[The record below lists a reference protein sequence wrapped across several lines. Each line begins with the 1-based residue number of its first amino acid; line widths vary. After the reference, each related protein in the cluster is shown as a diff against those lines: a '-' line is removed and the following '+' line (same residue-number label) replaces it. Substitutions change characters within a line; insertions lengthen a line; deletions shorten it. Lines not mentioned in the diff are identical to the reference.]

1 MIIRI
6 VRLRLCLFVLL
17 FISTL
22 SARRLPIQVFTV
34 ANGMPRN
41 SARCL
46 VPDPTGLLWICTS
59 EGLVRFDGYQFRVFG
74 PEHGLP
80 SRSIF
85 DFVVSKKG
93 GYWLVTDLGVCRLP
107 PGSRIGDRCVLLEVD
122 NPLGE
127 FQSQSLV
134 EARDGSTWVA
144 TSKAVFRMRDDGRKL
159 ERAAFPTA
167 GEDIHALAEAPDGS
181 MLVGTETAVYQ
192 WSKGRPARNIIAGL
206 APHFSVTQIYVPSPG
221 EVWLATTRG
230 LFRMTGWQAAQPPLI
245 EAIQFAH
252 PRFMNRLISRRD
264 GTIWTAGSAGIS
276 HLELTTDGQASEVEQ
291 YSPRDG
297 LPDAT
302 IERLAE
308 DRQGNLWG
316 STESGAGIFRI
327 VNSGVISYYEDDGLG
342 SARIASI
349 FEDLQGHLCV
359 FASER
364 PARVALRTA
373 GAGNASAPSNFR
385 VKNGS
390 HFERID
396 IRYPPGF
403 YRTGWGWNQFG
414 LQARDGEWWIPTGA
428 GLFRFPKAARPQQ
441 LAGRAPAFIYDT
453 KSALGEDEVFRTFE
467 DAAGDIWISTLTPKN
482 ELIRWER
489 KTGTFR
495 HWNAGDGWPLDA
507 AATAL
512 RQAPSGDMWIGTFE
526 EIVRFR
532 NGRFEVVPILP
543 KDQPAYVRDVYI
555 DRGGRVW
562 VATSRYGLYRCDN
575 PDAPAPVFRTYTT
588 REGLSSNS
596 VRAITEDDAGFIYA
610 GTVRGLDRIDPR
622 EPLESHRIRHF
633 GAAEGFPDNE
643 HNVAYRDRQGHLWF
657 GTLDGLAEFDPS
669 KAERLSPPEVYV
681 TRVRVR
687 GEDIPLPW
695 EGARSLRVDL
705 TADKNQFEIEYA
717 GVDLRSAGSLQY
729 EYRLV
734 GVDAGWSQPV
744 DHMSVNYANLPA
756 GRLHFEVRSVT
767 AEGNLGPI
775 LSGFDLSVEAPLW
788 RRWWFLALSLTLAA
802 AGARA
807 FFNYR
812 VRQLLAMERLRTRI
826 ATDLH
831 DDIGASLTQIS
842 ILSELARR
850 GASRDVHAD
859 LAGIARELVEDMSDI
874 VWAVNPRH
882 DRFDAL
888 AHRMRRFA
896 SDTLAD
902 IELEFDAA
910 SLPAEFSVPLEYRRP
925 LYLVFKEAAHNV
937 ARHSGATRAAI
948 RIEIDHASLKLTVE
962 DNGCGFDVAA
972 PRDGE
977 GLNSIQRRMKDVGG
991 RAEWE
996 SKPGCGAR
1004 FTATLPLHRHGYL
1017 PKLGVIFDAHHK

>member
-1 MIIRI
+1 MIDQMP
-6 VRLRLCLFVLL
+6 LRLCLLALL
-17 FISTL
+17 CAAAVP
-22 SARRLPIQVFTV
+22 ARRLPIQIYTV

-41 SARCL
+41 SARCM

-107 PGSRIGDRCVLLEVD
+107 PGSRIGDPCVLLNVD
-122 NPLGE
+122 RPIGE
-127 FQSQSLV
+127 FQSQSLA
-134 EARDGSTWVA
+134 ESGDGATWVA
-144 TSKAVFRMRDDGRKL
+144 TTKAVFRVSDDGRKL
-159 ERAAFPTA
+159 ERAPLQTSS
-167 GEDIHALAEAPDGS
+167 GDIHSLAEAPDGS
-181 MLVGTETAVYQ
+181 MLVGTEEALYQ
-192 WSKGRPARNIIAGL
+192 WSKGRPVRNISARFV
-206 APHFSVTQIYVPSPG
+206 PYFSVSQIYVSSPN

-230 LFRMTGWQAAQPPLI
+230 LCRVTGWQAGQAPVI
-245 EAIQFAH
+245 EAIQFDRL
-252 PRFMNRLISRRD
+252 RFVNRVLRRRD
-264 GTIWTAGSAGIS
+264 GAMWTAGWAGIS
-276 HLELTTDGQASEVEQ
+276 HLESAANGQVIERER
-291 YSPRDG
+291 YTPRDG
-297 LPDAT
+297 LPDAVIT
-302 IERLAE
+302 GLVE
-308 DRQGNLWG
+308 DGQGDLWG
-316 STESGAGIFRI
+316 ATESGAGIFRI
-327 VNSGVISYYEDDGLG
+327 VNSGVTTYYQEDGLG

-359 FASER
+359 TTSIRDASD
-364 PARVALRTA
+364 
-373 GAGNASAPSNFR
+373 PSNFR
-385 VKNGS
+385 VKNGNR
-390 HFERID
+390 FERID
-396 IRYPPGF
+396 FRYPPGF
-403 YRTGWGWNQFG
+403 FRFGWGWNQFG
-414 LQARDGEWWIPTGA
+414 LQSRDGEWWIPTGQ
-428 GLFRFPKAARPQQ
+428 GLFRFPKAARPQE
-441 LAGRAPAFIYDT
+441 LAGRTPIAIYDT
-453 KSALGEDEVFRTFE
+453 KSALGENEIFRTFE
-467 DAAGDIWISTLTPKN
+467 DSKGDIWMSTLTPKN

-489 KTGTFR
+489 KTNSFR
-495 HWNAGDGWPLDA
+495 HWNTGDGWPFDA
-507 AATAL
+507 AATVI
-512 RQAPSGDMWIGTFE
+512 REAPSGNYWIGTFE

-532 NGRFEVVPILP
+532 NGRFEVLPVLP
-543 KDQPAYVRDVYI
+543 KEQPSYVRDLYI
-555 DRGGRVW
+555 DHGGRVW
-562 VATSRYGLYRCDN
+562 VATGRYGLYRSDN
-575 PDAPAPVFRTYTT
+575 PDAPNPVFRTYTT

-596 VRAITEDDAGFIYA
+596 VRSITEDNGGFIYA
-610 GTVRGLDRIDPR
+610 GTVRGVDRIDPR
-622 EPLESHRIRHF
+622 VPMEAHRIRHF
-633 GAAEGFPDNE
+633 AAAEGFPDNE
-643 HNVAYRDRQGHLWF
+643 HNVAYRDRRGHLWF
-657 GTLDGLAEFDPS
+657 GTLGGLAEFDPS

-705 TADKNQFEIEYA
+705 SAAKNQFEIEYA
-717 GVDLRSAGSLQY
+717 GVNLRSEGSLRY

-744 DHMSVNYANLPA
+744 EHRSVNYASLPA
-756 GRLHFEVRSVT
+756 GRFRFEVRSVT
-767 AEGNLGPI
+767 ADGQLGPT
-775 LSGFDLSVEAPLW
+775 LSGFDLSVQAPLW
-788 RRWWFLALSLTLAA
+788 RQWWFLALAVTLAA

-850 GASRDVHAD
+850 GASRDVLGD
-859 LAGIARELVEDMSDI
+859 VAGIARELVEDMSDI

-896 SDTLAD
+896 SDTLGD
-902 IELEFDAA
+902 IELEFDAT

-948 RIEIDHASLKLTVE
+948 RIELDHRSLKLTVE
-962 DNGCGFDVAA
+962 DNGRGFDVTA
-972 PRDGE
+972 PREGE
-977 GLNSIQRRMKDVGG
+977 GVNSIQRRMKDVGG
-991 RAEWE
+991 WAEWE
-996 SKPGCGAR
+996 SKPGSGAR
-1004 FTATLPLHRHGYL
+1004 FTATLPLRRHGNL
-1017 PKLGVIFDAHHK
+1017 PKLGGIFEAHRK